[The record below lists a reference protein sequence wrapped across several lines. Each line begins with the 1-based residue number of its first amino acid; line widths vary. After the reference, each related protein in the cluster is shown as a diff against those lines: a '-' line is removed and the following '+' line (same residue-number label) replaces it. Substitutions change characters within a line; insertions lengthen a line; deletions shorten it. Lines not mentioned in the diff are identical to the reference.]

1 MFLIMSAAYVDL
13 ELQSEFGALPPSFL
27 PLGNRRLFQHQNNII
42 PKDYEKYISLPE
54 SYQLSNLDKKWLD
67 DNKLTVISVPDGL
80 SLGASLVATLSLID
94 IAPDDYLHLMFGDTL
109 FTELPTGVDI
119 IALSEVEDS
128 YNWATID
135 DNSNSELHLSHQ
147 NLSQQNRQV
156 ICGYFSFSKPRL
168 LIKNITQSHWDF
180 FSGLK
185 RYNEHTKLHAV
196 NSDKW
201 LDFGH
206 VNTYYR
212 SKAKFTTQ
220 RAFNELIITT
230 EYIEK
235 SSENNNKIIAEA
247 NWFCELPYELKNYTP
262 QFMGSLNTNGKF
274 KYRLEYLHHTALNEL
289 YVFSKLPPIVWKNIF
304 NSCIKFIKNCSNY
317 SINKEKNSSPL
328 KQLFTEKTK
337 QRLDIYCRENEIDI
351 HETWNYNERKITI
364 YDIIHLSE
372 EHLPKIE
379 NSSTIIHGDY
389 CFSNILYDFR
399 THRIKVIDPRGI
411 DNNGEKTIYGDINYD
426 IAKLCHSVLGMY
438 DWIIAGYYEIHI
450 SNRDITFNIK
460 NEQKEIQ
467 ELFIKIITDE
477 FNLSI
482 KNLYAMQLHL
492 FLSMLPLHSD
502 DKNRQNALFANAFR
516 LYTLLLEN
524 INDNNTNGGNEL

>member
-13 ELQSEFGALPPSFL
+13 ELQSEFGVLPPSLL

-42 PKDYEKYISLPE
+42 PKDSEKYISLPE

-67 DNKLTVISVPDGL
+67 DNKLNIISVPDGL

-94 IAPDDYLHLMFGDTL
+94 IAPNDHLQLMFGDTL
-109 FTELPTGVDI
+109 FTELPAGVDI

-135 DNSNSELHLSHQ
+135 DNSNSELLLSHQ

-156 ICGYFSFSKPRL
+156 ICGYFSFSQPRL
-168 LIKNITQSHWDF
+168 LIRNITQSHWDF

-196 NSDKW
+196 NSKKW

-220 RAFNELIITT
+220 RAFNELTINT

-235 SSENNNKIIAEA
+235 SSNSNNKKIIAEA
-247 NWFCELPYELKNYTP
+247 SWFNNLPDNLKNYIP
-262 QFMGSLNTNGKF
+262 QFMGSNNNHHQY

-289 YVFSKLPPIVWKNIF
+289 YVFTDLPVIVWKNIF
-304 NSCIKFIKNCSNY
+304 NSCFQFIKKCQRNPSN
-317 SINKEKNSSPL
+317 EKNTYLKKLFNEKTEQRL
-328 KQLFTEKTK
+328 KQ
-337 QRLDIYCRENEIDI
+337 YCDNKKINIDDC
-351 HETWNYNERKITI
+351 WLYQ
-364 YDIIHLSE
+364 
-372 EHLPKIE
+372 
-379 NSSTIIHGDY
+379 NSSTSLKDILLLSEKYLPRKNLPSCIIHGDF

-399 THRIKVIDPRGI
+399 THRIKIIDPRGI
-411 DNNGEKTIYGDINYD
+411 DNDHNITIYGDSRYD

-438 DWIIAGYYEIHI
+438 DWIVAGYYNVKIENREIYFEI
-450 SNRDITFNIK
+450 ENN
-460 NEQKEIQ
+460 NYEIQ
-467 ELFIKIITDE
+467 SLFIEMIKDE
-477 FNLSI
+477 FDLSI
-482 KNLYAMQLHL
+482 ENLYAMQIQL
-492 FLSMLPLHSD
+492 FLSMLPLHTD
-502 DKNRQNALFANAFR
+502 DIERQNALFSNAFR
-516 LYTLLLEN
+516 LYHDLLGH
-524 INDNNTNGGNEL
+524 IK

>member
-13 ELQSEFGALPPSFL
+13 ELQSEFGVLPPSLL

-42 PKDYEKYISLPE
+42 PKGSDKYISLPE

-67 DNKLTVISVPDGL
+67 DNKLNVIYVPDGL

-94 IAPDDYLHLMFGDTL
+94 ITPNDHLHLMFGDTL
-109 FTELPTGVDI
+109 FTELPIGIDI

-128 YNWATID
+128 YNWATIN
-135 DNSNSELHLSHQ
+135 DNSNSELLLSHQ

-156 ICGYFSFSKPRL
+156 ICGYFSFSQPRL
-168 LIKNITQSHWDF
+168 LIRNITQSHWDF

-185 RYNEHTKLHAV
+185 RYNEHTKLYAV

-220 RAFNELIITT
+220 RAFNELTINT

-235 SSENNNKIIAEA
+235 SSNSNNKKIIAEA
-247 NWFCELPYELKNYTP
+247 SWFNNLPDNLRNYTP
-262 QFMGSLNTNGKF
+262 QFMGSNNDNEQF

-289 YVFSKLPPIVWKNIF
+289 YVFSELPVIVWKNIF
-304 NSCIKFIKNCSNY
+304 HSCIQFIKKC
-317 SINKEKNSSPL
+317 EKNPSNNSNSYL
-328 KQLFTEKTK
+328 KKIFNEKTK
-337 QRLDIYCRENEIDI
+337 QRLKQYCNNKKINMNDY
-351 HETWNYNERKITI
+351 WNYHNSFISLN
-364 YDIIHLSE
+364 DILCLSE
-372 EHLPKIE
+372 KYLPK
-379 NSSTIIHGDY
+379 NQLQPCVIHGDF

-399 THRIKVIDPRGI
+399 THRIKIIDPRGI
-411 DNNGEKTIYGDINYD
+411 DSDYNITIYGDSRYD

-438 DWIIAGYYEIHI
+438 DWIIAGYYNVTIENKKILFEIE
-450 SNRDITFNIK
+450 NK
-460 NEQKEIQ
+460 NPEIQ
-467 ELFIKIITDE
+467 ELFIEMIKKE

-482 KNLYAMQLHL
+482 ENLYAMQIQL
-492 FLSMLPLHSD
+492 FLSMLPLHND
-502 DKNRQNALFANAFR
+502 DTERQNALFSNAFR
-516 LYTLLLEN
+516 LYHKLL
-524 INDNNTNGGNEL
+524 GYVK